1 MHETI
6 KNLNQIDKE
15 IKEKINILNYQD
27 YMPKIIAVSKTFK
40 IDHISPLINLGHVH
54 FGENKVQE
62 AQQKWSEIKEKNT
75 NIKLHMIGK
84 LQTNKVKFA
93 VKIFDFIHSVDNFK
107 LVKKIVEEQSKI
119 NRNIKVFIQV
129 NLGNEG
135 QKSGIQKN
143 ETKNLLDF
151 AIQNGLEV
159 IGLMCLPPF
168 DDDSEKYFKELREL
182 NDKLSLNDISMGMS
196 HDFIDALKYKSS
208 YLRIGSKIFG
218 KRV

>member
-15 IKEKINILNYQD
+15 IKEKINLLNYQD

-40 IDHISPLINLGHVH
+40 LDHISPLINFGHVH

-62 AQQKWSEIKEKNT
+62 AQQKWSEIKEKNK

-93 VKIFDFIHSVDNFK
+93 VKIFDFIHSVDSFK
-107 LVKKIVEEQSKI
+107 LVKKIAEEQSKI
-119 NRNIKVFIQV
+119 NKNIKVFIQV
-129 NLGNEG
+129 NLGDEA

-168 DDDSEKYFKELREL
+168 DDESEKYFKELREL
-182 NDKLSLNDISMGMS
+182 NSKLSLNDISMGMS

-218 KRV
+218 KRG